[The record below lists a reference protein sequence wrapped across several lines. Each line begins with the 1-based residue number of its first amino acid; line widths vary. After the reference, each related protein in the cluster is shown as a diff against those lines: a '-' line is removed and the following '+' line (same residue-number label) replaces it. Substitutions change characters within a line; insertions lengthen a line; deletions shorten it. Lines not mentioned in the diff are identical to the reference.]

1 MAALPRSVADF
12 LSGRRFAVAGV
23 SRSGGTSAANPVF
36 RKLRDAGYDVVPVN
50 PAAREVEGVTCYP
63 DLASVGRPLDGVV
76 IATHPRAT
84 LAVVEQCAALGVKRV
99 WMHRSIG
106 QGSVSD
112 DAVRYC
118 AEHGMSCIPGGCPVM
133 FCEPVDPAHRCM
145 RWLFQRL
152 GRVPR

>member
-1 MAALPRSVADF
+1 MGSLPRPVADF
-12 LSGRRFAVAGV
+12 LSGRTIAVAGV
-23 SRSGGTSAANPVF
+23 SREGGGSAANPVF

-50 PAAREVEGVTCYP
+50 PAATEVEGATCYP
-63 DLASVGRPLDGVV
+63 DLASIGRPLDGVV
-76 IATHPRAT
+76 IATHPRVT
-84 LAVVEQCAALGVKRV
+84 LSVAEQCDALGVTRV

-112 DAVRYC
+112 DAVRFC
-118 AEHGMSCIPGGCPVM
+118 AQRGISCIAGGCPVM

-145 RWLFQRL
+145 RWLLQRL